1 VHQLPELTLTSESAV
16 TASWKILFDVLN
28 CYQYSNIMA
37 STNIQFSIAVHM
49 MTGLAASPGHTCTS
63 TELAGSVNTSASFV
77 RRVLAKLSRSNL
89 VRTAK
94 GKSGFCALAK
104 SPDSISLLEIFQAV
118 EGPGPFAIHDYPVQR
133 SCTVS
138 CGIKS
143 SLGTVLSRTTRAV
156 QKSLSQITVADLLND
171 IKKKR

>member
-1 VHQLPELTLTSESAV
+1 M
-16 TASWKILFDVLN
+16 FDVLN
-28 CYQYSNIMA
+28 CYQYSHSMA
-37 STNIQFSIAVHM
+37 PTNIQFSIAVHM

-118 EGPGPFAIHDYPVQR
+118 EASGPFAIHDYPVQR

-143 SLGTVLSRTTRAV
+143 SLRMVLSRTTRAV
-156 QKSLSQITVADLLND
+156 QESLSQITVADLLND